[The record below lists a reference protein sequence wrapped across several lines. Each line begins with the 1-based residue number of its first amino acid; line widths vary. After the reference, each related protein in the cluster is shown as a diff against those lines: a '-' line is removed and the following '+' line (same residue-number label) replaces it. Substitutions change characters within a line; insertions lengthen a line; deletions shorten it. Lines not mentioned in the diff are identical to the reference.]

1 MFSSKDHDPTWNHDC
16 VFPDMRLKEIE
27 SDEIVTL
34 LVACSRSIR
43 TTRSVL
49 WTSDNSD
56 FSWSI
61 WVSSFFCWLF
71 SSKMLTLDF
80 SNSCFRVL
88 INSSCSC
95 ILFSAVL
102 YFWGEEKDVHKDTRS
117 AIDIDNLL
125 NFIEID
131 YFVSTYKPELWD
143 FSMIIING
151 FFTVIWYLEC
161 TSILGNSLSP

>member
-1 MFSSKDHDPTWNHDC
+1 MFSPKDHDPTWEYDC

-27 SDEIVTL
+27 SDEIGTL

-43 TTRSVL
+43 TTRSVR

-61 WVSSFFCWLF
+61 WVSSFFCRLF

-102 YFWGEEKDVHKDTRS
+102 YFWGEKRTFIKIQEV
-117 AIDIDNLL
+117 LL
-125 NFIEID
+125 ILIL
-131 YFVSTYKPELWD
+131 YWISLK
-143 FSMIIING
+143 SII
-151 FFTVIWYLEC
+151 L
-161 TSILGNSLSP
+161 